1 MRFCNSLKLWQK
13 EYGRQLLV
21 KKTHPH
27 PLPLLEGEGVLVSP
41 SWGEE
46 VKMTMKHML
55 DELHRLTEHVGRPLR
70 LMEVC
75 GTHTVE
81 IFRHGVRDVIP
92 TSISLLSG
100 PGCPVCVT
108 SIRDIDTAIALAK
121 TAGVVLVT
129 FGDMMRVPGGKKAL
143 NEARSEGAHVEV
155 LYSPMDALALA
166 RKEKKKEIVFFAT
179 GFETTSPLI
188 AATIKEAGKEGISNF
203 SILSAHKLVPPAL
216 KALLDSPDV
225 LVDGFILP
233 GHVSAIIGRKPYEF
247 VAARYGKPSVITG
260 FDAHDI
266 IEGILMI
273 VRQIAVNRSDV
284 EIQYRSVVRE
294 EGNPKA
300 VALLEEC
307 FEPTDA
313 YWRGIGVIPESGL
326 KLREKYRSFDAVL
339 RFHPKVQEISE
350 PELCSCGDILRGI
363 KVPPECPL
371 FGTECTPDSPVGPC
385 MVSTEGSCAAYY
397 KYGQR

>member
-1 MRFCNSLKLWQK
+1 
-13 EYGRQLLV
+13 
-21 KKTHPH
+21 
-27 PLPLLEGEGVLVSP
+27 
-41 SWGEE
+41 
-46 VKMTMKHML
+46 MKHL
-55 DELHRLTEHVGRPLR
+55 LNELHNLVARIGKPLR

-81 IFRHGVRDVIP
+81 IFRHGIRDVIP
-92 TSISLLSG
+92 KGISLLSG

-108 SIRDIDTAIALAK
+108 SIRDVDTAIALAK

-129 FGDMMRVPGGKKAL
+129 FGDMMRVPGGNGAL
-143 NEARSEGAHVEV
+143 NEARSEGAQVEA

-166 RKEKKKEIVFFAT
+166 RKETKNEIVFFAT

-188 AATIKEAGKEGISNF
+188 AATIKEAGKEGIRNF
-203 SILSAHKLVPPAL
+203 SIFSAHKLVPPAL
-216 KALLDSPDV
+216 KALLDSPDI

-273 VRQIAVNRSDV
+273 VRQIALNRSDV
-284 EIQYRSVVRE
+284 EIQYRNVVRE

-313 YWRGIGVIPESGL
+313 YWRGIGVIQESGL

-339 RFHPKVQEISE
+339 RFHPQVQETSE

-371 FGTECTPDSPVGPC
+371 FGTGCTPDSPVGPC

-397 KYGQR
+397 KYGEH